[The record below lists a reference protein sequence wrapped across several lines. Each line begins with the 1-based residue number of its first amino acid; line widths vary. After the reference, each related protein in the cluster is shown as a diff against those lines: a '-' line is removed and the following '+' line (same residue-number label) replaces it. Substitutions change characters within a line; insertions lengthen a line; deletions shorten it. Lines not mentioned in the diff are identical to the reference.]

1 VSVMADRSPSREAM
15 NLPPAE
21 GARPS
26 APEVVPGDDSDADP
40 PTDQDDP
47 AYVARVSD
55 PSFRTEMYGHRIT
68 PEEQERRQR
77 INVSIF
83 SILSFQNKNKREK

>member
-1 VSVMADRSPSREAM
+1 VAVMADRSPSREAM

-26 APEVVPGDDSDADP
+26 APEVVPGDDSD
-40 PTDQDDP
+40 DDP
-47 AYVARVSD
+47 ATGQDDSAYVAMVND
-55 PSFRTEMYGHRIT
+55 PSFRAEMYGHRIT

-77 INVSIF
+77 INVSTSSF
-83 SILSFQNKNKREK
+83 SPV